1 MKNNQALLE
10 AGYSKFSAPAKL
22 NLFLKIINKRKDG
35 YHNLQSIFQLIDLQD
50 NIFIKIRHEDT
61 QININNSSL
70 LIKPENDLAF
80 KAAQSILSNRQLGA
94 DIFINKKIPLGAG
107 LGGGSSNAATVI
119 MAINKLAKFN
129 LSKTDL
135 IKSSLKLG
143 ADIPFFINGVNAWVE
158 GIGELL
164 YDIKI
169 PNSTYVVMV
178 PNLSI
183 NTKTIFSGFKLT
195 NSPIP
200 LKIASSFNAVKHDF
214 VKNDLEETVIKK
226 YEKMTELLRWM
237 SCFGNAKM
245 SGTGSSIFVRAK
257 NLKMAES
264 IKKNKPRNAN
274 CFIVKGLSVHPFYST
289 DQLGSRQAG

>member
-1 MKNNQALLE
+1 MKSANELLK
-10 AGYSKFSAPAKL
+10 AGYTKFLAPAKL
-22 NLFLKIINKRKDG
+22 NLFLKIINKRKNG

-50 NIFIKIRHEDT
+50 EIFIKIRYEDA
-61 QININNSSL
+61 QINIKNSSL

-80 KAAQSILSNRQLGA
+80 KAAQLILSNQKLGA
-94 DIFINKKIPLGAG
+94 DIFINKRIPIGAG
-107 LGGGSSNAATVI
+107 LGGGSSDAATVI
-119 MAINKLAKFN
+119 MAINKLGKFN
-129 LSKTDL
+129 LSKIEL
-135 IKSSLKLG
+135 IKSSLQLG
-143 ADIPFFINGVNAWVE
+143 ADIPFFINGTNAWVE

-169 PNSTYVVMV
+169 SNYSYIVMM

-195 NSPIP
+195 NTSIP
-200 LKIASSFNAVKHDF
+200 LKIASSYNAVDHDF
-214 VKNDLEETVIKK
+214 VENDLEATVTKK
-226 YEKMTELLRWM
+226 YVKMAELLKWL
-237 SCFGNAKM
+237 SFFGNAKM
-245 SGTGSSIFVRAK
+245 SGTGSSIFIRAR

-264 IKKNKPRNAN
+264 IKNNKPKNTN

>member
-1 MKNNQALLE
+1 MKSANELLK
-10 AGYSKFSAPAKL
+10 AGYTKFLAPAKL
-22 NLFLKIINKRKDG
+22 NLFLKIINKRSDG

-50 NIFIKIRHEDT
+50 EVFIKIRYEDT

-70 LIKPENDLAF
+70 LIKPENDIAF
-80 KAAQSILSNRQLGA
+80 KAAKLMLLDHQLGA
-94 DIFINKKIPLGAG
+94 YIVINKRIPIGAG

-129 LSKTDL
+129 FSNTELV
-135 IKSSLKLG
+135 KSSLRLG
-143 ADIPFFINGVNAWVE
+143 ADIPFFIHGKNAWVE
-158 GIGELL
+158 GVGELL

-169 PNSTYVVMV
+169 SNYIYIVML

-183 NTKTIFSGFKLT
+183 NTKKIFNGFKLT
-195 NSPIP
+195 NTSIP
-200 LKIASSFNAVKHDF
+200 LKIASSYSAVDHDF
-214 VKNDLEETVIKK
+214 VENDLEETVIKK
-226 YEKMTELLRWM
+226 YMKMARLLKWL

-245 SGTGSSIFVRAK
+245 SGTGSSIFIRTK

>member
-1 MKNNQALLE
+1 MTSNQELLE
-10 AGYSKFSAPAKL
+10 AGYSRFSAPAKL
-22 NLFLKIINKRKDG
+22 NLFLKIINKRKNG

-50 NIFIKIRHEDT
+50 EIFIKIRYEDT
-61 QININNSSL
+61 QINIDNSSL
-70 LIKPENDLAF
+70 LIKPENDIAF
-80 KAAQSILSNRQLGA
+80 QAAQLMLLGHQLGA
-94 DIFINKKIPLGAG
+94 DIIINKRIPIGAG

-129 LSKTDL
+129 FSNSQL

-143 ADIPFFINGVNAWVE
+143 ADIPFFIHGKNAWAE
-158 GIGELL
+158 GVGELL

-169 PNSTYVVMV
+169 SNYIYIIMM

-195 NSPIP
+195 NTSIP
-200 LKIASSFNAVKHDF
+200 LKIASSYNTVDHDLI
-214 VKNDLEETVIKK
+214 KNDLEETVIKK
-226 YEKMTELLRWM
+226 YMKMANLLKWL

-245 SGTGSSIFVRAK
+245 SGTGSSIFIRAK

-264 IKKNKPRNAN
+264 IKKNKPRNTN

>member
-1 MKNNQALLE
+1 MKNNQALLK

-195 NSPIP
+195 NSTIP

-245 SGTGSSIFVRAK
+245 SGTGSSIFIRTK
-257 NLKMAES
+257 NLNMAKS
-264 IKKNKPRNAN
+264 IKENKPRNTD
-274 CFIVKGLSVHPFYST
+274 CFIVKGLSIHPFYST

>member
-10 AGYSKFSAPAKL
+10 AGYLKFSAPAKL

-195 NSPIP
+195 NSTIP

-245 SGTGSSIFVRAK
+245 SGTGSSIFIRTK
-257 NLKMAES
+257 NLNMAKS
-264 IKKNKPRNAN
+264 IKENKPRNTD

>member
-195 NSPIP
+195 NSSIP

-245 SGTGSSIFVRAK
+245 SGTGSSIFIRAK
-257 NLKMAES
+257 NLKMAEL

-274 CFIVKGLSVHPFYST
+274 CFIVKGLSVHPFYLT

>member
-195 NSPIP
+195 NSTIP

-245 SGTGSSIFVRAK
+245 SGTGSSIFIRTK
-257 NLKMAES
+257 NLNMAKS
-264 IKKNKPRNAN
+264 IKENKPRNTD
-274 CFIVKGLSVHPFYST
+274 CFIVKGLSIHPFYST

>member
-195 NSPIP
+195 NSTIP
-200 LKIASSFNAVKHDF
+200 LKIASSFNTVKHDF

-226 YEKMTELLRWM
+226 YEKMTELLRWL

-245 SGTGSSIFVRAK
+245 SGTGSSIFIRTK
-257 NLKMAES
+257 NLNMAKS
-264 IKKNKPRNAN
+264 IKENKPRNTD
-274 CFIVKGLSVHPFYST
+274 CFIVKGLSIHPFYST

>member
-1 MKNNQALLE
+1 MTSNQELLE
-10 AGYSKFSAPAKL
+10 AGYSRFSAPAKL
-22 NLFLKIINKRKDG
+22 NLFLKIINKRKNG

-50 NIFIKIRHEDT
+50 EIFIKIRYEDT
-61 QININNSSL
+61 QINIDNSSL
-70 LIKPENDLAF
+70 LIKPENDIAF
-80 KAAQSILSNRQLGA
+80 KAAQLMLLDRQLGA
-94 DIFINKKIPLGAG
+94 DIIINKRIPIGAG

-129 LSKTDL
+129 FSNTEL
-135 IKSSLKLG
+135 IKSSLRLG
-143 ADIPFFINGVNAWVE
+143 ADIPFFIHGKNAWVE
-158 GIGELL
+158 GVGELL

-169 PNSTYVVMV
+169 SNYIYIVVV

-195 NSPIP
+195 NTSIP
-200 LKIASSFNAVKHDF
+200 LKIASSYNAVDHDF
-214 VKNDLEETVIKK
+214 IENDLEETVVKK
-226 YEKMTELLRWM
+226 YVKMAKLLKWL
-237 SCFGNAKM
+237 SSFGNAKM
-245 SGTGSSIFVRAK
+245 SGTGSSIFIRAK

>member
-195 NSPIP
+195 NSTIP

-245 SGTGSSIFVRAK
+245 SGTGSSIFIRTK
-257 NLKMAES
+257 NLNMAKS
-264 IKKNKPRNAN
+264 IKENKPRNTD

>member
-1 MKNNQALLE
+1 MKNNQALLK

-158 GIGELL
+158 GVGEIL

-195 NSPIP
+195 NSTIP

-245 SGTGSSIFVRAK
+245 SGTGSSIFIRTK
-257 NLKMAES
+257 NLNMAKS
-264 IKKNKPRNAN
+264 IKENKPRNTD

>member
-1 MKNNQALLE
+1 MKGAHELLK
-10 AGYSKFSAPAKL
+10 AGYTKFLAPAKL

-50 NIFIKIRHEDT
+50 EVFIKIRYEDT
-61 QININNSSL
+61 QINIKNSSL

-80 KAAQSILSNRQLGA
+80 KAAELMLEDRQLGA
-94 DIFINKKIPLGAG
+94 DIIINKKIPIGAG

-119 MAINKLAKFN
+119 MAINKLGKFN
-129 LSKTDL
+129 FSNTEL
-135 IKSSLKLG
+135 IKSNLQLG
-143 ADIPFFINGVNAWVE
+143 ADIPFFINGTNAWVE

-169 PNSTYVVMV
+169 SNYIYIVMV

-183 NTKTIFSGFKLT
+183 NTKKIFSGFKLT
-195 NSPIP
+195 NSSIP
-200 LKIASSFNAVKHDF
+200 LKIASSYKAVDHDF
-214 VKNDLEETVIKK
+214 FKNDLEETVIKK
-226 YEKMTELLRWM
+226 YIKMADLLKWM
-237 SCFGNAKM
+237 RCFGNAKM
-245 SGTGSSIFVRAK
+245 SGTGSSIFIRAK
-257 NLKMAES
+257 NLKMAEL

-274 CFIVKGLSVHPFYST
+274 CFIVKGLSVHPFYLT

>member
-1 MKNNQALLE
+1 MTSNQELLE
-10 AGYSKFSAPAKL
+10 AGYSRFSAPAKL
-22 NLFLKIINKRKDG
+22 NLFLKIINKRKNG

-50 NIFIKIRHEDT
+50 EIFIKIRYEDT
-61 QININNSSL
+61 QINIDNSSL
-70 LIKPENDLAF
+70 LIKPENDIAF
-80 KAAQSILSNRQLGA
+80 KAAQLMLLDRQLGA
-94 DIFINKKIPLGAG
+94 DIIINKRIPIGAG

-129 LSKTDL
+129 FSNSQL

-143 ADIPFFINGVNAWVE
+143 ADIPFFIHGKNAWAE
-158 GIGELL
+158 GVGELL

-169 PNSTYVVMV
+169 SNYIYIVMV

-195 NSPIP
+195 NTSIP
-200 LKIASSFNAVKHDF
+200 LKIASSYNTVDHDF
-214 VKNDLEETVIKK
+214 IENDLEETVIKK
-226 YEKMTELLRWM
+226 YVKMANLLKWL

-245 SGTGSSIFVRAK
+245 SGTGSSIFIRAK

-264 IKKNKPRNAN
+264 IKKNKPRNTN

>member
-119 MAINKLAKFN
+119 MALNKLAKFN

-195 NSPIP
+195 NSTIP

-245 SGTGSSIFVRAK
+245 SGTGSSIFIRTK
-257 NLKMAES
+257 NLNMAKS
-264 IKKNKPRNAN
+264 IKENKPRNTD
-274 CFIVKGLSVHPFYST
+274 CFIVKGLSIHPFYST

>member
-169 PNSTYVVMV
+169 PNSTYIVMV

-245 SGTGSSIFVRAK
+245 SGTGSSIFIRTK
-257 NLKMAES
+257 NLNMAES
-264 IKKNKPRNAN
+264 IKENKPRNTD

>member
-1 MKNNQALLE
+1 MTSNQELLE
-10 AGYSKFSAPAKL
+10 AGYSRFSAPAKL
-22 NLFLKIINKRKDG
+22 NLFLKIINKRKNG

-50 NIFIKIRHEDT
+50 EIFIKIRYEDT

-80 KAAQSILSNRQLGA
+80 QAAQLMLLGHQLGA
-94 DIFINKKIPLGAG
+94 DIIINKRIPIGAG

-129 LSKTDL
+129 FSNSQL

-143 ADIPFFINGVNAWVE
+143 ADIPFFIHGKNAWAE
-158 GIGELL
+158 GVGELL

-169 PNSTYVVMV
+169 SNYIYIIMM

-195 NSPIP
+195 NTSIP
-200 LKIASSFNAVKHDF
+200 LKIASSYNTVDHDF
-214 VKNDLEETVIKK
+214 IENDLEETVIKK
-226 YEKMTELLRWM
+226 YVKMANLLKWL

-245 SGTGSSIFVRAK
+245 SGTGSSIFIRAK
-257 NLKMAES
+257 NLKIAES
-264 IKKNKPRNAN
+264 IKKNKPRNTN